1 MQTSPESSADHFLP
15 FTPEPSIDILY
26 SYYDLAT
33 GLYEEAWGQA
43 FHFCRF
49 TPSEPFLQAIA
60 RHEHYLATK
69 MNLQR
74 GMRVLDVGC
83 GVGGPA
89 REIARFAD
97 IHVTGVNIND
107 YQIQR
112 ARLAAT
118 TAGMA
123 DQLEFV
129 KGDFMVCEGLK
140 RHLAPEW

>member
-1 MQTSPESSADHFLP
+1 MCC
-15 FTPEPSIDILY
+15 

-49 TPSEPFLQAIA
+49 AASEPFLQAIA
-60 RHEHYLATK
+60 RHEHYLAAK
-69 MNLQR
+69 MNLQ
-74 GMRVLDVGC
+74 GWMRVLDVGC

-112 ARLAAT
+112 ATLASA
-118 TAGMA
+118 TAGMS
-123 DQLEFV
+123 DQLAFV
-129 KGDFMVCEGLK
+129 KGDFMVSERLK
-140 RHLAPEW
+140 SQIALDG